1 MKTTINKVNLNQ
13 ILFIICV
20 VVPFFNNYELSFAI
34 WISSIFVTLKPNY
47 SVEFIKY
54 ISIFLIILVLAI
66 LVGFFYDH
74 RLYFVIRDITYL
86 LKPISGLLLGYQL
99 FNKKIKNPFQF
110 IVYAGVSIAIYHLCL
125 VAYGIVIEG
134 ARNVRDIR
142 EQAGYFNDF
151 EIYSLVILVFKNQL
165 KLILSKK
172 RYTLFLVILSLS
184 SFFYLART
192 NFIQFIIL
200 VLALKGFFILN
211 KRALKV
217 IFTIITF
224 SIIAYTSIYYYNPM
238 RNGKGI
244 DEFLYKIKIAPTE
257 AFSTKINRENWKQ
270 FNDNYRSYEN
280 IRTVQ
285 QLSHNNSLF
294 FGEGIGS
301 QVDLKQ
307 KTYLG
312 DMELRFI
319 SFLHN
324 GYMTILLK
332 TGFLGLLI
340 YLSSILFFFKR
351 NLSRNNELKNVNYF
365 FIGTGIFLIFS
376 NWVFM
381 GIYNLEDT
389 KSLFIGFMFA
399 YKNDLQIRFNTS
411 KV

>member
-1 MKTTINKVNLNQ
+1 
-13 ILFIICV
+13 
-20 VVPFFNNYELSFAI
+20 
-34 WISSIFVTLKPNY
+34 
-47 SVEFIKY
+47 
-54 ISIFLIILVLAI
+54 
-66 LVGFFYDH
+66 
-74 RLYFVIRDITYL
+74 
-86 LKPISGLLLGYQL
+86 
-99 FNKKIKNPFQF
+99 
-110 IVYAGVSIAIYHLCL
+110 
-125 VAYGIVIEG
+125 
-134 ARNVRDIR
+134 
-142 EQAGYFNDF
+142 
-151 EIYSLVILVFKNQL
+151 
-165 KLILSKK
+165 
-172 RYTLFLVILSLS
+172 
-184 SFFYLART
+184 
-192 NFIQFIIL
+192 
-200 VLALKGFFILN
+200 
-211 KRALKV
+211 
-217 IFTIITF
+217 
-224 SIIAYTSIYYYNPM
+224 M
-238 RNGKGI
+238 RNGKGV

-332 TGFLGLLI
+332 TGFIGLLI

-399 YKNDLQIRFNTS
+399 YKNDLQIRFNNS

>member
-1 MKTTINKVNLNQ
+1 
-13 ILFIICV
+13 
-20 VVPFFNNYELSFAI
+20 
-34 WISSIFVTLKPNY
+34 
-47 SVEFIKY
+47 
-54 ISIFLIILVLAI
+54 
-66 LVGFFYDH
+66 
-74 RLYFVIRDITYL
+74 
-86 LKPISGLLLGYQL
+86 
-99 FNKKIKNPFQF
+99 
-110 IVYAGVSIAIYHLCL
+110 

-151 EIYSLVILVFKNQL
+151 EIYSLVILVFRNQL

-172 RYTLFLVILSLS
+172 RYALFLIILSLS

-238 RNGKGI
+238 RNGKGV

-332 TGFLGLLI
+332 TGFIGLLI

-399 YKNDLQIRFNTS
+399 YKNDLQIRFNNS